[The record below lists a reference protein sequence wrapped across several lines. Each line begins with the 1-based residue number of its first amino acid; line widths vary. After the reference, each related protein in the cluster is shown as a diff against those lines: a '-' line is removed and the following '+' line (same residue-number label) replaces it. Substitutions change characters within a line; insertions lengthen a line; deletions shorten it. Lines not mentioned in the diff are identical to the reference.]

1 MPVSVI
7 FNQINTNSL
16 SKNSSINNGQNNQPD
31 WTFQAKFNYGIG
43 MTVGINNIVGNGNF
57 NIDCDGVDQPIT
69 NPELIN
75 PQPNIQF

>member
-16 SKNSSINNGQNNQPD
+16 AKNSNINNGQNNQPD

-43 MTVGINNIVGNGNF
+43 MTVGVNNIIGNASF
-57 NIDCDGVDQPIT
+57 NIDADGLDFPVT
-69 NPELIN
+69 NPEVFN
-75 PQPNIQF
+75 PQPNVQL